1 MGFNPMDMQGRTV
14 LVTGASSG
22 IGRSTSILLSR
33 LRARLILVGRNADQ
47 LAETHNQLEGN
58 EHVVS
63 PFDLTDIERIP
74 RWLGELAAKTLII
87 HGLVHC
93 AGIQKLCPI
102 QFMKS
107 QDLDKIL
114 DINLR
119 SAFGLA
125 KGFRKKTV
133 GYENGS
139 IVFLSSIMGVV
150 GQPGASAYCASK
162 GAIVALTKAL
172 ALELAPIRVNC
183 VAPAVVETPMTEVF
197 KSKLTD
203 AQFEEVKK
211 MHPLGLGRAMDVAYA
226 IAFLLADTA
235 RWITGTTLVIDGGY
249 SAH

>member
-1 MGFNPMDMQGRTV
+1 MAFNPMDMQGRTV

-22 IGRSTSILLSR
+22 IGRTASILLSR
-33 LRARLILVGRNADQ
+33 LRARLIIVGRNADQ
-47 LAETHNQLEGN
+47 LAETYNQLEGN
-58 EHVVS
+58 EHMVS

-74 RWLGELAAKTLII
+74 RWLKELAAETQTI

-93 AGIQKLCPI
+93 AGIQKVCPI
-102 QFMKS
+102 QFMKR
-107 QDLDKIL
+107 QELDQML

-125 KGFRKKTV
+125 KGFRQKAV
-133 GYENGS
+133 GFEKSS
-139 IVFLSSIMGVV
+139 IVFISSVMGVV
-150 GQPGASAYCASK
+150 GQRGASAYCASK

-172 ALELAPIRVNC
+172 ALELVPIRVNC
-183 VAPAVVETPMTEVF
+183 VAPAVVETPMTEAL
-197 KSKLTD
+197 KSQLTD

-211 MHPLGLGRAMDVAYA
+211 MHPLGLGRTMDVAYA